1 MRKGNVLIHADNVE
15 LQQSSQHQDGINSG
29 DYMNK
34 SRSVQLSGL
43 DSFQSSTSRRSFSK
57 PRRKPSHSHVPLS
70 VKSPQKQQPL
80 MRTDRSPHYMKPTG
94 SSGVK
99 KDLFPVSLSNSQS
112 DYDYKD
118 QQTKFSNN
126 WKASV
131 VSGKQPAKTLRR
143 KPSLKLSSTSKQ
155 NPSFKS
161 SRSSPRKSCKI
172 ALCAIMN
179 AQSYL
184 SPERPMPNP
193 QVSES
198 ERASVM
204 KVCPYTF
211 CSLNGH
217 RRTPLPPLKSFL
229 SERRSILKAQKT
241 MKQEEPS
248 LQRLKVPF
256 KQKFLILSRL
266 LLMEILHVTMQKL
279 IFFIEIYDNGKE
291 HDGKPTETGHGHE
304 TRKLESSEELQ
315 DQEVIKFMT
324 EENTLAAREDNIKQ
338 IITNLS
344 DESPELESNSK
355 KDLKKYHDDS
365 VTKADTML
373 SLHQEQNEE
382 SADENNQPS
391 CSHEDTST
399 EICCR
404 GIGFNDQEH
413 LGSREM
419 DDCDFEATSTEWKEK
434 RLRTSKL
441 EERVALTVLKE
452 ETEFKLEASPE
463 SLLEASV
470 KSDKILSTT
479 RLEEIKYLVEEAPQ
493 EAKAQKCACFEAQ
506 PHDAVLDLEATIEST
521 ETCSLIEEVFQNM
534 TNAKD
539 NGGQNETSL
548 DNDVSCGTK
557 VLDVGQKHIC
567 VKDGTPMPPSDQIY
581 IASEEECKINQV
593 ERATD
598 KGSKNQEMKNTDI
611 YQDFTKQVEN
621 NGYGR
626 QVHEIS
632 ELHKIDETNPSKDSR
647 LETDGGSISHV
658 HSENIFTA
666 QDKEMLEA
674 IESGASCMGT
684 EEKKRSKNW
693 RGEMKHKIPVND
705 EEQLRQFNTSTNE
718 SQTFCP
724 WSQIQNGKRL
734 FSNIRLWMKEKV
746 QSNGCLIMHL
756 GKQSP
761 NLLQ

>member
-1 MRKGNVLIHADNVE
+1 MVQGKVLIHADNAE
-15 LQQSSQHQDGINSG
+15 LQQSSQQQDGITSG
-29 DYMNK
+29 DDMNK

-43 DSFQSSTSRRSFSK
+43 ESFQSSTSRRSFSK
-57 PRRKPSHSHVPLS
+57 SRRKPSPSHVLLTA
-70 VKSPQKQQPL
+70 KSPQKQQPL
-80 MRTDRSPHYMKPTG
+80 MRTDSSPHYMKPTS
-94 SSGVK
+94 SSGAK

-118 QQTKFSNN
+118 QQPKFSNN
-126 WKASV
+126 WKANV
-131 VSGKQPAKTLRR
+131 VPGKQTAKTLTR

-155 NPSFKS
+155 NPSFNS
-161 SRSSPRKSCKI
+161 SRSSPRKSCQI
-172 ALCAIMN
+172 ALCADMN
-179 AQSYL
+179 AQSSL
-184 SPERPMPNP
+184 SPERPMPDP

-198 ERASVM
+198 ERTSVM
-204 KVCPYTF
+204 KE
-211 CSLNGH
+211 
-217 RRTPLPPLKSFL
+217 KSFKGPEDHEAGRTKS
-229 SERRSILKAQKT
+229 SEIEGA
-241 MKQEEPS
+241 
-248 LQRLKVPF
+248 LQNKVSDIE
-256 KQKFLILSRL
+256 QIVIDGNSACNDA
-266 LLMEILHVTMQKL
+266 EVD
-279 IFFIEIYDNGKE
+279 FFIEIYANGKE

-315 DQEVIKFMT
+315 DQQVIKFMI
-324 EENTLAAREDNIKQ
+324 EENSLAAREDNTKQ
-338 IITNLS
+338 ITTNMS
-344 DESPELESNSK
+344 DESPELESNSR
-355 KDLKKYHDDS
+355 KDLKKYYDDS

-373 SLHQEQNEE
+373 SLHQERNEE

-391 CSHEDTST
+391 CSHEDISM

-419 DDCDFEATSTEWKEK
+419 GDCDFEATGIEWKEK
-434 RLRTSKL
+434 QLRTSKL

-452 ETEFKLEASPE
+452 ETEFKLESSSE

-479 RLEEIKYLVEEAPQ
+479 RLEEIKCLVVEAPQ
-493 EAKAQKCACFEAQ
+493 EAKAQKCDCFEAQ

-539 NGGQNETSL
+539 NGGESETSL

-557 VLDVGQKHIC
+557 VPDVGQKHIC
-567 VKDGTPMPPSDQIY
+567 VKDGTPMPLSDQIY
-581 IASEEECKINQV
+581 IASEEECKLNQV
-593 ERATD
+593 ERETD

-611 YQDFTKQVEN
+611 FQDFTKQVEN
-621 NGYGR
+621 NGSGR

-632 ELHKIDETNPSKDSR
+632 ELHKIDETNQSKDSS
-647 LETDGGSISHV
+647 LETDDGSISHV

-693 RGEMKHKIPVND
+693 RGEMKHKIPVKD
-705 EEQLRQFNTSTNE
+705 DEQLRQFNQRKPNFLPLVPNPE
-718 SQTFCP
+718 
-724 WSQIQNGKRL
+724 R
-734 FSNIRLWMKEKV
+734 EKV
-746 QSNGCLIMHL
+746 ILKHQIMDERKSAEQWMLDHAL
-756 GKQSP
+756 RQAVTKLAPVRKSKVK
-761 NLLQ
+761 LLVEAFESVMPITQK